1 MNKRGQI
8 GAETID
14 ASLDDCMKEL
24 RSFLYSLTMPN
35 PKLLWKYAVERRS
48 LYVAWENEDK
58 AHSSLEIDRSYRDRE
73 YENQKLILIHRLYI
87 NQCEDVEKD
96 LYKELYNLE
105 KERTNRETE
114 RSDREKERADREKS
128 RYEYEKKRTKRE
140 NERAEYTKEL
150 LVDRIRERADKEREQ
165 ADREKRRADRF
176 ICLLSQ
182 KFVVFVK
189 SCRHFLKKSNF
200 FLF

>member
-1 MNKRGQI
+1 MNKRGAI

-14 ASLDDCMKEL
+14 ASLDACLKEL
-24 RSFLYSLTMPN
+24 RSFLYSLTMPD
-35 PKLLWKYAVERRS
+35 PKLLWKYAEEHYS
-48 LYVAWENEDK
+48 LVVAWKNEEK
-58 AHSSLEIDRSYRDRE
+58 AYFSLEVDRKYRDRE

-87 NQCEDVEKD
+87 NQCEDVEKE

-114 RSDREKERADREKS
+114 RADRQKERTDREKK
-128 RYEYEKKRTKRE
+128 RYEYQKKRMKRE
-140 NERAEYTKEL
+140 NERAEYTIEFA
-150 LVDRIRERADKEREQ
+150 DRIRERADQEREQ

-189 SCRHFLKKSNF
+189 SCRHFLKKSNI

>member
-1 MNKRGQI
+1 MNKRCQI

-14 ASLDDCMKEL
+14 ASLDVCMKEL
-24 RSFLYSLTMPN
+24 RSFVYSLT
-35 PKLLWKYAVERRS
+35 K
-48 LYVAWENEDK
+48 
-58 AHSSLEIDRSYRDRE
+58 
-73 YENQKLILIHRLYI
+73 
-87 NQCEDVEKD
+87 
-96 LYKELYNLE
+96 
-105 KERTNRETE
+105 
-114 RSDREKERADREKS
+114 KERANREKS

-150 LVDRIRERADKEREQ
+150 VDRIRERADQEREQ

-189 SCRHFLKKSNF
+189 TCRHFLKKSNI